1 MTTDNLKWIEVQRAL
16 RRYTGRF
23 TKQLTETD
31 VPISTL
37 VSEFLRELSLLE
49 EKFVQAVLAMPSEL
63 DDNPDAIQGR
73 FQGMVAW
80 VRKRLLAADDLDTLI
95 EVLTDKI
102 PLELCQATMKSYT
115 RKAA

>member
-23 TKQLTETD
+23 AKQLTETD

-37 VSEFLRELSLLE
+37 ISEFLRELGTLE
-49 EKFVQAVLAMPSEL
+49 DKFVQAVLAMASEL
-63 DDNPDAIQGR
+63 DDDPTAIRAR

-80 VRKRLLAADDLDTLI
+80 IRKRLLAADDLDFLI
-95 EVLTDKI
+95 EILNDRI
-102 PLELCQATMKSYT
+102 PTELCQATMKSYT